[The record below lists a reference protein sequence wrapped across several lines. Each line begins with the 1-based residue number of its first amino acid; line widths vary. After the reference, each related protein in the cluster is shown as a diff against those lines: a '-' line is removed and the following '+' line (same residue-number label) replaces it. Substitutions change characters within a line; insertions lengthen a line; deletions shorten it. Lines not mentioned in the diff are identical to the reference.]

1 MATPNYSINYN
12 DKRFQ
17 QVKNEEAAELKKTNN
32 TYNEMINSSSGYYQE
47 MIDASK
53 DYANKQSQ
61 IQQENTDFAIEK
73 IEQQKDQ
80 AKQDYTKEQKAAY
93 TDYQKASNQ
102 YGANAEALA
111 SKGMSNTGYSESS
124 QVSMYNTYQNRY
136 MTARDSYNRAV
147 LNYDNNIKEAQLA
160 NNSALAEIAYQ
171 ALQKQLELSLQ
182 GFQYKNTLLLQQLEA
197 QREIDN
203 TYYQRWQNVLQQ
215 INTENSL
222 KEQIRQYNEKMAEE
236 KRQYNESLAEQRR
249 QYNETLA
256 FQKSEAAREQ
266 SNWERQFALSQASSG
281 GSSIK
286 KSSSS
291 SSGSSSSKKT
301 SGSSS
306 SISKTQQSINARSNT
321 KTKQT
326 SNSSAPSTVTLSNG
340 VKAYQNAQKAYIAGG
355 GKSPYS
361 SAGVIKKGLVK
372 SYSYKGT
379 TYYYVPKKFEF

>member
-1 MATPNYSINYN
+1 MATPNYNVNYN

-17 QVKNEEAAELKKTNN
+17 QVANEEATELRKTNA
-32 TYNEMINSSSGYYQE
+32 TYNDMINSSQNYYNE
-47 MIDASK
+47 LINVSK
-53 DYANKQSQ
+53 DYADKQSQ
-61 IQQENTDFAIEK
+61 LQQEKTDFTIEK

-111 SKGMSNTGYSESS
+111 SQGMSNTGYSESS

-136 MTARDSYNRAV
+136 MTARDSYNRAI

-160 NNSALAEIAYQ
+160 NNSALAEIAYK
-171 ALQKQLELSLQ
+171 ALQQQLQLSLE
-182 GFQYKNTLLLQQLEA
+182 GFQYNNKLLLQQLET

-203 TYYQRWQNVLQQ
+203 QYYQRWQNVLQQ

-222 KEQIRQYNEKMAEE
+222 REE
-236 KRQYNESLAEQRR
+236 IRQYNESLAEQRR
-249 QYNETLA
+249 QYNESLA

-266 SNWERQFALSQASSG
+266 ANWEKQFALTKAGSG

-286 KSSSS
+286 KTGSSSD
-291 SSGSSSSKKT
+291 SSSKKDSDSDSSSINKGGSNST
-301 SGSSS
+301 NSSS
-306 SISKTQQSINARSNT
+306 STNT
-321 KTKQT
+321 
-326 SNSSAPSTVTLSNG
+326 SSSSADTITLSNG
-340 VKAYQNAQKAYIAGG
+340 KKAYKDAQKAYIAGG
-355 GKSPYS
+355 GTSPYS
-361 SAGVIKKGLVK
+361 SQGVIKRGLVK

-379 TYYYVPKKFEF
+379 TYYYV